1 MLHRVK
7 RVPIP
12 VVIVLGLATIVI
24 VWWQGTRDMDF
35 LTPPDDDVLAHIRA
49 KTALAHRE
57 KSRLFTVKP
66 EPRDTAA
73 IESPIRAAPA
83 IDPGDPATP
92 ALLNAYAEHASE
104 GPAAFAILAV
114 HLEEQKA
121 NARALLAWERVLDVC
136 PDNASER
143 QAALAGIQ
151 RLRPTVAPWNT
162 DPVAAKPLVL
172 EATLPA
178 HVQADA
184 LEEVVTKCA
193 HELGRYSSGLLKFQ
207 PRVERPDRK
216 GSTSA
221 VLSLQ
226 VTGEGFGAASTGF
239 LDFPLAGEPDELRKE
254 ILAGC
259 YKLVASQLAAFTELT
274 PPAALAEGDNP
285 SQALE
290 SRITRLCWDEFG
302 KSLVGKSPPPEKSH

>member
-1 MLHRVK
+1 MLRRVK

-12 VVIVLGLATIVI
+12 VVIVLSIAAIAI
-24 VWWQGTRDMDF
+24 PWWQGTRHLDF
-35 LTPPDDDVLAHIRA
+35 LKPPDEVVLAHIRA
-49 KTALAHRE
+49 KTTLAYRE

-66 EPRDTAA
+66 EPKDMAT
-73 IESPIRAAPA
+73 IESPVRAAPA
-83 IDPGDPATP
+83 IDPGDPGTP
-92 ALLNAYAEHASE
+92 APLNAYAEHASE
-104 GPAAFAILAV
+104 GAAAFVTLAV

-136 PDNASER
+136 PDNAPQR

-151 RLRPTVAPWNT
+151 RLRPMVAPWNI
-162 DPVAAKPLVL
+162 DPVAAKPI
-172 EATLPA
+172 P
-178 HVQADA
+178 ADA

-193 HELGRYSSGLLKFQ
+193 HELSRHSSGLLRFE

-216 GSTSA
+216 GTPSA

-226 VTGEGFGAASTGF
+226 LTAEGFGAASTGF
-239 LDFPLAGEPDELRKE
+239 LDFPMATEPDQLRRE

-259 YKLVASQLAAFTELT
+259 YKLIASQLAAFTEFT
-274 PPAALAEGDNP
+274 PPGALAEGDNP

-290 SRITRLCWDEFG
+290 TRITRLCWDEFG
-302 KSLVGKSPPPEKSH
+302 KSLLPGKSH

>member
-1 MLHRVK
+1 MLRRVK

-12 VVIVLGLATIVI
+12 VVIVLSIAAIAI
-24 VWWQGTRDMDF
+24 PWWRGTKGMDF
-35 LTPPDDDVLAHIRA
+35 MTPPDDAVLAHIRSR
-49 KTALAHRE
+49 TELAHRE

-66 EPRDTAA
+66 EPKDTAA

-83 IDPGDPATP
+83 IDPGDPNTP
-92 ALLNAYAEHASE
+92 APLNAYAEHSSE
-104 GPAAFAILAV
+104 GAAAFVTLAV

-136 PDNASER
+136 PENAPQR
-143 QAALAGIQ
+143 AAAFAGIE
-151 RLRPTVAPWNT
+151 RLRPKVAPWNI

-178 HVQADA
+178 NIPADA

-193 HELGRYSSGLLKFQ
+193 HELSRHSSGLLRFQ

-216 GSTSA
+216 SNSA
-221 VLSLQ
+221 SVLSLQ
-226 VTGEGFGAASTGF
+226 LTGEGFGAASTGF
-239 LDFPLAGEPDELRKE
+239 LDFPMVAEPDQLRRE

-259 YKLVASQLAAFTELT
+259 YKLVASQLAAFTEFT

-290 SRITRLCWDEFG
+290 GRITRLCWDEFG
-302 KSLVGKSPPPEKSH
+302 KSLLPGKSH